1 MGQYLKD
8 REKNGGKENVKTQ
21 LTLKGKRKEQMKCH
35 IFFLLCKAY
44 ERKEYVLVYCK
55 ALHFYSKKRY
65 TLIFFPFLEKEAL
78 LFLLF
83 FSFFF
88 FLFLR
93 VKTHYTLE
101 VDKDNNWA
109 SIGMSDI
116 HG

>member
-1 MGQYLKD
+1 MGKRECKNTTNIK
-8 REKNGGKENVKTQ
+8 REKKEINEVS
-21 LTLKGKRKEQMKCH
+21 H
-35 IFFLLCKAY
+35 FFFLLWKAY

-93 VKTHYTLE
+93 VKMHYTLE

>member
-1 MGQYLKD
+1 MGQYLKE

-65 TLIFFPFLEKEAL
+65 TL
-78 LFLLF
+78 LF
-83 FSFFF
+83 F
-88 FLFLR
+88 LYWR
-93 VKTHYTLE
+93 RKCYTLE
-101 VDKDNNWA
+101 VEDDNDWA
-109 SIGMSDI
+109 SIGI
-116 HG
+116 HE